1 MFDVVRGALWTVVG
15 CRMPIETL
23 KVRLRIAPDSKEE
36 GLLDTLLALE
46 LLRRDDD
53 SIYDEVQDHE
63 FNAALAK
70 AAVNQ
75 ANGRKGGRPKS
86 PSGSQFPPLG
96 ATEGDF

>member
-23 KVRLRIAPDSKEE
+23 KVRLRIATGSKEE
-36 GLLDTLLALE
+36 ELLDTLLALH
-46 LLRRDDD
+46 LLRNEGGA
-53 SIYDEVQDHE
+53 IYDEVQDHE

-86 PSGSQFPPLG
+86 PGSHSPPPG
-96 ATEGDF
+96 NGEGDF